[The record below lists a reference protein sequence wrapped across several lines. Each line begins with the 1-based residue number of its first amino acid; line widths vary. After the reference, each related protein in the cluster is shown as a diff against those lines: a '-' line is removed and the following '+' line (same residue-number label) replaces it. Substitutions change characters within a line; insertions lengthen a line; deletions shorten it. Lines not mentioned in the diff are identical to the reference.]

1 MSTNRS
7 FAVPAPLLSF
17 FNGLSDPA
25 KGITL
30 ALISNAL
37 FIFVGVMVRE
47 LSQTIDIFQILL
59 FRQLVFV
66 TLLTPSIIRN
76 IDAML
81 HPKMVSMHV
90 WRVTGAFIAL
100 YFSFLTVSNIPFA
113 DATALGF
120 LKVLFVAV
128 ISRLFLK
135 ENVGW
140 ARMTTILVGFAGVML
155 VVQPTLESESM
166 LYVGTGL
173 VAALGAAIAVIC
185 VRKMANI
192 ESKVVVLAYQ
202 AIFVGAVALI
212 PAIIEWQR
220 PTWSEL
226 ALLVLVGLISSI
238 GQWFGVTAY
247 KWGEAN
253 VVSNVEYSQMIYSMT
268 LGYLLFAELPN
279 TLALIGA
286 TVILLSAVMPFMSK
300 FKKSSNS
307 RFNTR

>member
-1 MSTNRS
+1 MSIHRS
-7 FAVPAPLLSF
+7 FAVPRPLLSF
-17 FNGLSDPA
+17 FDGLSDPA
-25 KGITL
+25 KGIAL

-37 FIFVGVMVRE
+37 FILVGVIVRE

-66 TLLTPSIIRN
+66 TLLMPSIISN

-140 ARMTTILVGFAGVML
+140 ARMTTILVGFTGVML
-155 VVQPTLESESM
+155 VVQPTLESES
-166 LYVGTGL
+166 LFYVGTGL

-185 VRKMANI
+185 VRKMANV
-192 ESKVVVLAYQ
+192 ESKTVVLAYQ

-212 PAIIEWQR
+212 PAIIEWQW

-226 ALLVLVGLISSI
+226 ALLVLVGVISSI

-253 VVSNVEYSQMIYSMT
+253 VVSNVEYSQMIYSMI

-279 TLALIGA
+279 SLALIGA
-286 TVILLSAVMPFMSK
+286 TIIILSAAMPFILK
-300 FKKSSNS
+300 IKS
-307 RFNTR
+307 RG

>member
-1 MSTNRS
+1 MSIHRS
-7 FAVPAPLLSF
+7 FAVPRSLLSF
-17 FNGLSDPA
+17 FDGLSDPA

-37 FIFVGVMVRE
+37 FILVGVIVRE

-66 TLLTPSIIRN
+66 TLLMPSIISN

-140 ARMTTILVGFAGVML
+140 ARMTTILVGFTGVML
-155 VVQPTLESESM
+155 VVQPTLESES
-166 LYVGTGL
+166 LYYVGTGL

-185 VRKMANI
+185 VRKMANV
-192 ESKVVVLAYQ
+192 ESKTVVLAYQ

-212 PAIIEWQR
+212 PAIIEWQW

-226 ALLVLVGLISSI
+226 ALLVLVGVISSI

-253 VVSNVEYSQMIYSMT
+253 VVSNVEYSQMIYSMV

-279 TLALIGA
+279 SLALIGA
-286 TVILLSAVMPFMSK
+286 SVILFSAILPFIIK
-300 FKKSSNS
+300 AKQKQ
-307 RFNTR
+307 

>member
-1 MSTNRS
+1 MSIHRS
-7 FAVPAPLLSF
+7 FAVPRPLLSF
-17 FNGLSDPA
+17 FDGLSDPA
-25 KGITL
+25 KGIAL

-37 FIFVGVMVRE
+37 FILVGVIVRE

-66 TLLTPSIIRN
+66 TLLMPSIISN

-140 ARMTTILVGFAGVML
+140 ARMTTILVGFTGVML
-155 VVQPTLESESM
+155 VVQPTLESES
-166 LYVGTGL
+166 LFYVGTGL

-185 VRKMANI
+185 VRKMANV
-192 ESKVVVLAYQ
+192 ESKTVVLAYQ

-212 PAIIEWQR
+212 PAIIEWQW

-226 ALLVLVGLISSI
+226 ALLVLVGVISSI

-253 VVSNVEYSQMIYSMT
+253 VVSNVEYSQMIYSMV

-279 TLALIGA
+279 SLALIGA
-286 TVILLSAVMPFMSK
+286 SVILFSAILPFIIK
-300 FKKSSNS
+300 AKQKQ
-307 RFNTR
+307 

>member
-1 MSTNRS
+1 MSIHRS
-7 FAVPAPLLSF
+7 FAVPRPLLSF
-17 FNGLSDPA
+17 FDGLSDPA
-25 KGITL
+25 KGIAL

-37 FIFVGVMVRE
+37 FILVGVIVRE
-47 LSQTIDIFQILL
+47 LSQSIDIFQILL

-66 TLLTPSIIRN
+66 TLLMPSIISN

-140 ARMTTILVGFAGVML
+140 ARMTTILVGFTGVML
-155 VVQPTLESESM
+155 VVQPTLESES
-166 LYVGTGL
+166 LFYVGTGL

-185 VRKMANI
+185 VRKMANV
-192 ESKVVVLAYQ
+192 ESKTVVLAYQ

-212 PAIIEWQR
+212 PAIIEWQW

-226 ALLVLVGLISSI
+226 ALLVLVGVISSI

-253 VVSNVEYSQMIYSMT
+253 VVSNVEYSQMIYSMV

-279 TLALIGA
+279 SLALIGA
-286 TVILLSAVMPFMSK
+286 AVIVFSAIIPFIRK
-300 FKKSSNS
+300 QPQSS
-307 RFNTR
+307 

>member
-1 MSTNRS
+1 MSIHRS
-7 FAVPAPLLSF
+7 FAVPRPLLSF
-17 FNGLSDPA
+17 FDGLSDPA
-25 KGITL
+25 KGIAL

-37 FIFVGVMVRE
+37 FILVGVIVRE

-66 TLLTPSIIRN
+66 TLLMPSIISN

-140 ARMTTILVGFAGVML
+140 TRMTTILVGFTGVML
-155 VVQPTLESESM
+155 VVQPTLESES
-166 LYVGTGL
+166 LFYVGTGL

-185 VRKMANI
+185 VRKMANV
-192 ESKVVVLAYQ
+192 ESKTVVLAYQ

-212 PAIIEWQR
+212 PAIIEWQW

-226 ALLVLVGLISSI
+226 ALLVLVGVISSI
-238 GQWFGVTAY
+238 GQCFGVTAY

-253 VVSNVEYSQMIYSMT
+253 VVSNVEYSQMIYSMV

-279 TLALIGA
+279 SLALIGA
-286 TVILLSAVMPFMSK
+286 SVILFSAILPFIIK
-300 FKKSSNS
+300 AKQKQ
-307 RFNTR
+307 

>member
-1 MSTNRS
+1 MSIHRS
-7 FAVPAPLLSF
+7 FAVPRPLLSF
-17 FNGLSDPA
+17 FDGLSDPA
-25 KGITL
+25 KGIAL

-37 FIFVGVMVRE
+37 FILVGVIVRE
-47 LSQTIDIFQILL
+47 LSQSIDIFQILL

-66 TLLTPSIIRN
+66 TLLIPSIISN

-140 ARMTTILVGFAGVML
+140 ARMTTILIGFTGVML
-155 VVQPTLESESM
+155 VVQPSLESESM
-166 LYVGTGL
+166 FYVGTGL

-185 VRKMANI
+185 VRKMANV
-192 ESKVVVLAYQ
+192 ESKTVVLAYQ
-202 AIFVGAVALI
+202 AIFVGAFALI
-212 PAIIEWQR
+212 PAIIEWQW

-226 ALLVLVGLISSI
+226 ALLVLVGVISSI

-253 VVSNVEYSQMIYSMT
+253 VVSNVEYSQMIYSMV
-268 LGYLLFAELPN
+268 LGYLLFAELPDS
-279 TLALIGA
+279 LALIGA
-286 TVILLSAVMPFMSK
+286 SVILFSAILPFIIK
-300 FKKSSNS
+300 VKQKH
-307 RFNTR
+307 

>member
-1 MSTNRS
+1 MSIHRS
-7 FAVPAPLLSF
+7 FALPRPLLSF
-17 FNGLSDPA
+17 FDGLSDPA
-25 KGITL
+25 KGIAL

-37 FIFVGVMVRE
+37 FILVGVIVRE

-66 TLLTPSIIRN
+66 TLLMPSIISN

-81 HPKMVSMHV
+81 HPKMLSMHV

-140 ARMTTILVGFAGVML
+140 ARMTTILVGFTGVML
-155 VVQPTLESESM
+155 VVQPTLESES
-166 LYVGTGL
+166 LFYVGTEL
-173 VAALGAAIAVIC
+173 VAALGADIAVIC
-185 VRKMANI
+185 VRKMANV
-192 ESKVVVLAYQ
+192 ESKTVVLAYQ

-212 PAIIEWQR
+212 PAIIEWQW

-226 ALLVLVGLISSI
+226 ALLMLVGVISSI

-253 VVSNVEYSQMIYSMT
+253 VVSNVEYSQMIYSMV

-279 TLALIGA
+279 SLALIGA
-286 TVILLSAVMPFMSK
+286 SVILFSAILPFIIK
-300 FKKSSNS
+300 AKQKQ
-307 RFNTR
+307 

>member
-1 MSTNRS
+1 MSIHRS
-7 FAVPAPLLSF
+7 FAVPRPLLSF
-17 FNGLSDPA
+17 FDELSDPA
-25 KGITL
+25 KGIAL

-37 FIFVGVMVRE
+37 FILVGVIVRE
-47 LSQTIDIFQILL
+47 LSQSIDIFQILL

-66 TLLTPSIIRN
+66 TLLMPSIISN

-140 ARMTTILVGFAGVML
+140 ARMTTILIGFTGVML
-155 VVQPTLESESM
+155 VVQPSLESESM
-166 LYVGTGL
+166 FYVGTGL

-185 VRKMANI
+185 VRKMANV
-192 ESKVVVLAYQ
+192 ESKTVVLAYQ

-212 PAIIEWQR
+212 PAIIEWQW

-226 ALLVLVGLISSI
+226 ALLVLVGVISSI

-253 VVSNVEYSQMIYSMT
+253 VVSNVEYSQMIYSMI
-268 LGYLLFAELPN
+268 LGYLLFTELPN
-279 TLALIGA
+279 SLALIGA
-286 TVILLSAVMPFMSK
+286 AVIVFSAIIPFIRK
-300 FKKSSNS
+300 QPQSS
-307 RFNTR
+307 

>member
-1 MSTNRS
+1 MSIHRS
-7 FAVPAPLLSF
+7 FAVPRPLLSF
-17 FNGLSDPA
+17 FDGLSDPA
-25 KGITL
+25 KGIAL

-37 FIFVGVMVRE
+37 FILVGVIVRE
-47 LSQTIDIFQILL
+47 LSQSIDIFQILL

-66 TLLTPSIIRN
+66 TLLMPSIISN

-135 ENVGW
+135 KNVGW
-140 ARMTTILVGFAGVML
+140 ARMTTILIGFTGVML
-155 VVQPTLESESM
+155 VVQPSLESESM
-166 LYVGTGL
+166 FYVGTGL

-185 VRKMANI
+185 VRKMANV
-192 ESKVVVLAYQ
+192 ESKTVVLAYQ

-212 PAIIEWQR
+212 PAIIEWQW

-226 ALLVLVGLISSI
+226 ALLVLVGVISSI

-253 VVSNVEYSQMIYSMT
+253 VVSNVEYSQMIYSMV

-279 TLALIGA
+279 SLALIGA
-286 TVILLSAVMPFMSK
+286 AVIVFSAIIPFIRK
-300 FKKSSNS
+300 QPQSS
-307 RFNTR
+307 

>member
-1 MSTNRS
+1 MSIHRS
-7 FAVPAPLLSF
+7 FAVPRPLLSF
-17 FNGLSDPA
+17 FDGLSDPA
-25 KGITL
+25 KGIAL

-37 FIFVGVMVRE
+37 FILVGVIVRE
-47 LSQTIDIFQILL
+47 LSQSIDIFQILL

-66 TLLTPSIIRN
+66 TLLIPSIISN

-140 ARMTTILVGFAGVML
+140 ARMTTILIGFTGVML
-155 VVQPTLESESM
+155 VVQPSLESESM
-166 LYVGTGL
+166 FYVGTGL

-185 VRKMANI
+185 VRKMANV
-192 ESKVVVLAYQ
+192 ESKTVVLAYQ
-202 AIFVGAVALI
+202 AIFVGAFALI
-212 PAIIEWQR
+212 PAIIEWQW

-226 ALLVLVGLISSI
+226 ALLVLVGVISSI

-253 VVSNVEYSQMIYSMT
+253 VVSNVEYSQMIYSMV

-279 TLALIGA
+279 SLALIGA
-286 TVILLSAVMPFMSK
+286 SVILFSAILPFIIK
-300 FKKSSNS
+300 VKQKH
-307 RFNTR
+307 

>member
-1 MSTNRS
+1 MSIHRS
-7 FAVPAPLLSF
+7 FAVPRPLLSF
-17 FNGLSDPA
+17 FDGLSDPA
-25 KGITL
+25 KGIAL

-37 FIFVGVMVRE
+37 FILVGVIVRE

-66 TLLTPSIIRN
+66 TLLMPSIISN

-81 HPKMVSMHV
+81 HPKMVSMHL

-155 VVQPTLESESM
+155 VVQPTLESES
-166 LYVGTGL
+166 LFYVGTGL

-185 VRKMANI
+185 VRKMANV
-192 ESKVVVLAYQ
+192 ESKTVVLAYQ

-212 PAIIEWQR
+212 PAIIEWQW

-226 ALLVLVGLISSI
+226 ALLVLVGVISSI
-238 GQWFGVTAY
+238 GQWFGVTAF

-253 VVSNVEYSQMIYSMT
+253 VVSNVEYSQMIYSMV

-279 TLALIGA
+279 SLALIGA
-286 TVILLSAVMPFMSK
+286 AVILFSAILPFIIK
-300 FKKSSNS
+300 AKQKQ
-307 RFNTR
+307 

>member
-1 MSTNRS
+1 MSIHRFLRS
-7 FAVPAPLLSF
+7 ASSAAFIFRRTIRSR
-17 FNGLSDPA
+17 
-25 KGITL
+25 KGIAL

-37 FIFVGVMVRE
+37 FILVGVIVRE

-66 TLLTPSIIRN
+66 TLLMPSIVSN
-76 IDAML
+76 MNAML
-81 HPKMVSMHV
+81 NPKMVSMHV

-120 LKVLFVAV
+120 MKVLFVAV
-128 ISRLFLK
+128 ISRLFLQ

-140 ARMTTILVGFAGVML
+140 TRMTTILVGFTGVML
-155 VVQPTLESESM
+155 VVQPTLESES
-166 LYVGTGL
+166 LFYVGTGL

-202 AIFVGAVALI
+202 AIFVGAVTLI
-212 PAIIEWQR
+212 PAIIEWQW

-226 ALLVLVGLISSI
+226 ALLVLVGVISSI

-253 VVSNVEYSQMIYSMT
+253 VVSNVEYSQMIYSMI

-279 TLALIGA
+279 SLALIGA
-286 TVILLSAVMPFMSK
+286 AVIVFSAVMPFVIK
-300 FKKSSNS
+300 RKKAQ
-307 RFNTR
+307 

>member
-1 MSTNRS
+1 MSIHRS
-7 FAVPAPLLSF
+7 FAVPRPLLSF
-17 FNGLSDPA
+17 FDGLSDPA
-25 KGITL
+25 KGIAL

-37 FIFVGVMVRE
+37 FILVGVIVRE

-66 TLLTPSIIRN
+66 TLLMPSIISN

-140 ARMTTILVGFAGVML
+140 ARMTTILVGFTGVML
-155 VVQPTLESESM
+155 VVQPTLENES
-166 LYVGTGL
+166 LFYVGTGL

-185 VRKMANI
+185 VRKMANV
-192 ESKVVVLAYQ
+192 ESKTVVLAYQ

-212 PAIIEWQR
+212 PAIIEWQW

-226 ALLVLVGLISSI
+226 ALLVLVGVISSI

-253 VVSNVEYSQMIYSMT
+253 VVSNVEYSQMIYSMI

-279 TLALIGA
+279 SLALIGA
-286 TVILLSAVMPFMSK
+286 SVILFSAILPFIIK
-300 FKKSSNS
+300 AKQKQ
-307 RFNTR
+307 

>member
-1 MSTNRS
+1 M
-7 FAVPAPLLSF
+7 LSF
-17 FNGLSDPA
+17 FDRLSDPA
-25 KGITL
+25 KGIAL

-37 FIFVGVMVRE
+37 FILVGVIVRE

-66 TLLTPSIIRN
+66 TLLMPSITSN

-81 HPKMVSMHV
+81 HPKMMSMHV

-140 ARMTTILVGFAGVML
+140 ARMTTILVGFTGVML
-155 VVQPTLESESM
+155 VVQPTLESES
-166 LYVGTGL
+166 LFYVGTGL

-185 VRKMANI
+185 VREMANV
-192 ESKVVVLAYQ
+192 ESKTVVLAYQ

-212 PAIIEWQR
+212 PAIIEWQW

-226 ALLVLVGLISSI
+226 ALLVLVGVISSI
-238 GQWFGVTAY
+238 GQCFGVTAY

-253 VVSNVEYSQMIYSMT
+253 VVSNVEYSQMIYSMV

-279 TLALIGA
+279 SLALIGA
-286 TVILLSAVMPFMSK
+286 SVILFSAILPFIIK
-300 FKKSSNS
+300 AKQKQ
-307 RFNTR
+307 

>member
-1 MSTNRS
+1 MSIHRS
-7 FAVPAPLLSF
+7 FAVPRPLLSF
-17 FNGLSDPA
+17 FDGLSDPA
-25 KGITL
+25 KGIAL

-37 FIFVGVMVRE
+37 FISVSVIVRE

-66 TLLTPSIIRN
+66 TLLMPSIFSN

-140 ARMTTILVGFAGVML
+140 ARMTTILVGFTGVML
-155 VVQPTLESESM
+155 VVQPTLESES
-166 LYVGTGL
+166 LFYVGTGL

-185 VRKMANI
+185 VRKMANV
-192 ESKVVVLAYQ
+192 ESKTVVLAYQ

-212 PAIIEWQR
+212 PAIIEWQW

-226 ALLVLVGLISSI
+226 ALLVLVGVISSI

-253 VVSNVEYSQMIYSMT
+253 VVSNVEYSQMIYSMV

-279 TLALIGA
+279 SLALIGA
-286 TVILLSAVMPFMSK
+286 SVILFSAILPFIIK
-300 FKKSSNS
+300 AKQKQ
-307 RFNTR
+307 

>member
-1 MSTNRS
+1 MSIHRS
-7 FAVPAPLLSF
+7 FAVPRPLLSF
-17 FNGLSDPA
+17 FDGLSDPA
-25 KGITL
+25 KGIAL

-37 FIFVGVMVRE
+37 FILVGVIVRE
-47 LSQTIDIFQILL
+47 LSQSIDIFQILL

-66 TLLTPSIIRN
+66 TLLMPSIISN

-140 ARMTTILVGFAGVML
+140 ARMTTILIGFTGVML
-155 VVQPTLESESM
+155 VVQPSLESESM
-166 LYVGTGL
+166 FYVGTGL

-185 VRKMANI
+185 VRKMANV
-192 ESKVVVLAYQ
+192 ESKTVVLAYQ

-212 PAIIEWQR
+212 PAIIEWQW

-226 ALLVLVGLISSI
+226 ALLVLVGVISSI

-253 VVSNVEYSQMIYSMT
+253 VVSNVEYSQMIYSMV

-279 TLALIGA
+279 SLALIGA
-286 TVILLSAVMPFMSK
+286 NVILFSAILPFIIK
-300 FKKSSNS
+300 VKQKH
-307 RFNTR
+307 

>member
-1 MSTNRS
+1 M
-7 FAVPAPLLSF
+7 LSF
-17 FNGLSDPA
+17 FDGLSDPA
-25 KGITL
+25 KGIAL

-37 FIFVGVMVRE
+37 FILVGVIVRE
-47 LSQTIDIFQILL
+47 LSQSIDIFQILL

-66 TLLTPSIIRN
+66 TLLMPSIISN

-140 ARMTTILVGFAGVML
+140 ARMTTILIGFTGVML
-155 VVQPTLESESM
+155 VVQPSLESESM
-166 LYVGTGL
+166 FYVGTGL

-185 VRKMANI
+185 VRKMANV
-192 ESKVVVLAYQ
+192 ESKTVVLAYQ

-212 PAIIEWQR
+212 PAIIELQW

-226 ALLVLVGLISSI
+226 ALLVLVGVISSI

-253 VVSNVEYSQMIYSMT
+253 VVSNVEYSQMIYSMV
-268 LGYLLFAELPN
+268 LGFLLFAELPN
-279 TLALIGA
+279 SLALIG
-286 TVILLSAVMPFMSK
+286 TSVILFSAILPFIIK
-300 FKKSSNS
+300 AKQK
-307 RFNTR
+307 

>member
-1 MSTNRS
+1 MSIHRS
-7 FAVPAPLLSF
+7 FAVPRPLLSF
-17 FNGLSDPA
+17 FDGLSDPA
-25 KGITL
+25 KGIAL

-37 FIFVGVMVRE
+37 FILVGVIVRE

-66 TLLTPSIIRN
+66 TLLMPSIISN

-140 ARMTTILVGFAGVML
+140 ARMTTILVGFTGVML
-155 VVQPTLESESM
+155 VVQPTLESES
-166 LYVGTGL
+166 LFYVGTGL

-185 VRKMANI
+185 VRKMANV
-192 ESKVVVLAYQ
+192 ESKTVVLAYQ

-212 PAIIEWQR
+212 PAIIEWQW

-226 ALLVLVGLISSI
+226 ALLVLVGVISSI

-253 VVSNVEYSQMIYSMT
+253 VVSNVEYSQMIYSMI

-279 TLALIGA
+279 SLALIGA
-286 TVILLSAVMPFMSK
+286 SVILFSAILPFIIK
-300 FKKSSNS
+300 AKQEQ
-307 RFNTR
+307 

>member
-1 MSTNRS
+1 MSIHRS
-7 FAVPAPLLSF
+7 FAVPRPLLSF
-17 FNGLSDPA
+17 FDGLSDPA
-25 KGITL
+25 KGIAL

-37 FIFVGVMVRE
+37 FILVGVIVRE

-66 TLLTPSIIRN
+66 TLLMPSIISN

-140 ARMTTILVGFAGVML
+140 ARMTTILVGFTGVML
-155 VVQPTLESESM
+155 VVQPTLESES
-166 LYVGTGL
+166 LFYVGTEL

-185 VRKMANI
+185 VRKMANV
-192 ESKVVVLAYQ
+192 ESKTVVLAYQ

-212 PAIIEWQR
+212 PAIIEWQW

-226 ALLVLVGLISSI
+226 ALLVLVGVISSI

-253 VVSNVEYSQMIYSMT
+253 VVSNVEYSQMIYSMI

-279 TLALIGA
+279 SLALIG
-286 TVILLSAVMPFMSK
+286 TSVILFSAILPFIIK
-300 FKKSSNS
+300 AKQKQ
-307 RFNTR
+307 

>member
-1 MSTNRS
+1 MSIHRS
-7 FAVPAPLLSF
+7 FAVPRPLLSF
-17 FNGLSDPA
+17 FDGLSDPA
-25 KGITL
+25 KGIAL

-37 FIFVGVMVRE
+37 FILVGVIVRE

-66 TLLTPSIIRN
+66 TLLMPSIISN

-140 ARMTTILVGFAGVML
+140 ARMTTILVGFTGVML
-155 VVQPTLESESM
+155 VIQPTLESES
-166 LYVGTGL
+166 LFYVGTGL

-185 VRKMANI
+185 VRKMANV
-192 ESKVVVLAYQ
+192 ESKTVVLAYQ

-212 PAIIEWQR
+212 PAIIEWR
-220 PTWSEL
+220 WPTWSEL
-226 ALLVLVGLISSI
+226 ALLVLVGVISSI

-253 VVSNVEYSQMIYSMT
+253 VVSNVEYSQMIYSMV

-279 TLALIGA
+279 SLALIGA
-286 TVILLSAVMPFMSK
+286 SVILFSAILPFIIK
-300 FKKSSNS
+300 AKQ
-307 RFNTR
+307 

>member
-1 MSTNRS
+1 MSIHRS
-7 FAVPAPLLSF
+7 FAVPRPLLSF
-17 FNGLSDPA
+17 FDGLSDPA
-25 KGITL
+25 KGIAL

-37 FIFVGVMVRE
+37 FILVGVIVRE
-47 LSQTIDIFQILL
+47 LSQSIDIFQILL

-66 TLLTPSIIRN
+66 TLLMPSIISN

-140 ARMTTILVGFAGVML
+140 ARMTTILIGFTGVML
-155 VVQPTLESESM
+155 VVQPSLESESM
-166 LYVGTGL
+166 FYVGTGL

-185 VRKMANI
+185 VRKMANV
-192 ESKVVVLAYQ
+192 ESKTVVLAYQ

-212 PAIIEWQR
+212 PAIIELQW

-226 ALLVLVGLISSI
+226 ALLVLVGVISSI

-253 VVSNVEYSQMIYSMT
+253 VVSNVEYSQMIYSMV

-279 TLALIGA
+279 SLALIGA
-286 TVILLSAVMPFMSK
+286 SVILFSAILPFIIK
-300 FKKSSNS
+300 VKRKH
-307 RFNTR
+307 

>member
-1 MSTNRS
+1 MSIHRS
-7 FAVPAPLLSF
+7 FAVPRPLLSF
-17 FNGLSDPA
+17 FDGLSDPA
-25 KGITL
+25 KGIAL

-37 FIFVGVMVRE
+37 FILVGVIVRE

-66 TLLTPSIIRN
+66 TLLMPSIISN

-81 HPKMVSMHV
+81 HPKMVSMHI

-140 ARMTTILVGFAGVML
+140 ARMTTILVGFTGVML
-155 VVQPTLESESM
+155 VVQPTLESES
-166 LYVGTGL
+166 LFYVGTGL

-185 VRKMANI
+185 VRKMANV
-192 ESKVVVLAYQ
+192 ESKTVVLAYQ

-212 PAIIEWQR
+212 PAIIEWQW

-226 ALLVLVGLISSI
+226 ALLVLVGVISSI

-253 VVSNVEYSQMIYSMT
+253 VVSNVEYSQMIYSMV

-279 TLALIGA
+279 SLALIGA
-286 TVILLSAVMPFMSK
+286 SVILFSAILPFIIK
-300 FKKSSNS
+300 AKQKQ
-307 RFNTR
+307 

>member
-1 MSTNRS
+1 MSIHRS
-7 FAVPAPLLSF
+7 FALPRPLLSF
-17 FNGLSDPA
+17 FDGLSDPA
-25 KGITL
+25 KGIAL

-37 FIFVGVMVRE
+37 FILVGVIVRE

-66 TLLTPSIIRN
+66 TLLMPSIISN

-140 ARMTTILVGFAGVML
+140 ARMTTILVGFTGVML
-155 VVQPTLESESM
+155 VVQPTLESES
-166 LYVGTGL
+166 LFYVGTGL

-185 VRKMANI
+185 VRKMANV
-192 ESKVVVLAYQ
+192 ESKTVVLAYQ

-212 PAIIEWQR
+212 PAIIEWQW

-226 ALLVLVGLISSI
+226 ALLVLVGVISSI

-253 VVSNVEYSQMIYSMT
+253 VVSNVEYSQMIYSMI

-279 TLALIGA
+279 SLALIGA
-286 TVILLSAVMPFMSK
+286 SVILFSAILPFIIK
-300 FKKSSNS
+300 AKQEQ
-307 RFNTR
+307 

>member
-1 MSTNRS
+1 MSIHRS
-7 FAVPAPLLSF
+7 FAVPRPLLSF
-17 FNGLSDPA
+17 FDGLSDPA
-25 KGITL
+25 KGIAL

-37 FIFVGVMVRE
+37 FILVGVIVRE
-47 LSQTIDIFQILL
+47 LSQSIDIFQILL

-66 TLLTPSIIRN
+66 TLLMPSIISN
-76 IDAML
+76 IDPML

-140 ARMTTILVGFAGVML
+140 ARMTTILIGFTGVML
-155 VVQPTLESESM
+155 VVQPSLESESM
-166 LYVGTGL
+166 FYVGTGL

-185 VRKMANI
+185 VRKMANV
-192 ESKVVVLAYQ
+192 ESKTVVLAYQ

-212 PAIIEWQR
+212 PAIIEWQW

-226 ALLVLVGLISSI
+226 ALLVLVGVISSI

-253 VVSNVEYSQMIYSMT
+253 VVSNVEYSQMIYSMV

-279 TLALIGA
+279 SLALIGA
-286 TVILLSAVMPFMSK
+286 SVILFSAILPFIIK
-300 FKKSSNS
+300 VKRKH
-307 RFNTR
+307 

>member
-1 MSTNRS
+1 MSIHRS
-7 FAVPAPLLSF
+7 FALPRPLLSF
-17 FNGLSDPA
+17 FDGLSDPA
-25 KGITL
+25 KGIAL

-37 FIFVGVMVRE
+37 FILVGVIVRE

-66 TLLTPSIIRN
+66 TLLMPSIISN

-140 ARMTTILVGFAGVML
+140 ARMTTILVGFTGVML
-155 VVQPTLESESM
+155 VVQPTLESES
-166 LYVGTGL
+166 LFYVGTGL

-185 VRKMANI
+185 VRKMANV
-192 ESKVVVLAYQ
+192 ESKTVVLACQ

-212 PAIIEWQR
+212 PALIEWQW

-226 ALLVLVGLISSI
+226 ALLVLVGVISSI

-253 VVSNVEYSQMIYSMT
+253 VVSNT
-268 LGYLLFAELPN
+268 H
-279 TLALIGA
+279 
-286 TVILLSAVMPFMSK
+286 K
-300 FKKSSNS
+300 
-307 RFNTR
+307 

>member
-1 MSTNRS
+1 MSIHRS
-7 FAVPAPLLSF
+7 FAVPRPLLSF
-17 FNGLSDPA
+17 FDGLSDPA
-25 KGITL
+25 KGIAL

-37 FIFVGVMVRE
+37 FILVGVIVRE

-66 TLLTPSIIRN
+66 TLLMPSIISN

-155 VVQPTLESESM
+155 VVQPTLESES
-166 LYVGTGL
+166 LFYVGTGL

-185 VRKMANI
+185 VRKMANV
-192 ESKVVVLAYQ
+192 ESKTVVLAYQ

-212 PAIIEWQR
+212 PAIIEWQW

-226 ALLVLVGLISSI
+226 ALLVLVGVISSI
-238 GQWFGVTAY
+238 GQWFGVTAF

-253 VVSNVEYSQMIYSMT
+253 VVSNVEYSQMIYSMV

-279 TLALIGA
+279 SLALIGA
-286 TVILLSAVMPFMSK
+286 AVILFSAILPFIIK
-300 FKKSSNS
+300 AKQKQ
-307 RFNTR
+307 

>member
-1 MSTNRS
+1 MSIHRS
-7 FAVPAPLLSF
+7 FAVPRPLLSF
-17 FNGLSDPA
+17 FDGLSDPA
-25 KGITL
+25 KGIAL

-37 FIFVGVMVRE
+37 FILVGVIVRE
-47 LSQTIDIFQILL
+47 LSQSIDIFQILL

-66 TLLTPSIIRN
+66 TLLMPSIISN

-140 ARMTTILVGFAGVML
+140 ARMTTILIGFTGVML
-155 VVQPTLESESM
+155 VVQPSLESESM
-166 LYVGTGL
+166 FYVGTGL

-185 VRKMANI
+185 VRKMANV
-192 ESKVVVLAYQ
+192 ESKTVVLAYQ

-212 PAIIEWQR
+212 PAIIEWQW

-226 ALLVLVGLISSI
+226 ALLVLVGVISSI

-253 VVSNVEYSQMIYSMT
+253 VVSNVEYSQMIYSMV
-268 LGYLLFAELPN
+268 LGYLLFVELPN
-279 TLALIGA
+279 SLALIGA
-286 TVILLSAVMPFMSK
+286 SVILFSAILPFIIK
-300 FKKSSNS
+300 VKRKH
-307 RFNTR
+307 

>member
-1 MSTNRS
+1 MSIHRS
-7 FAVPAPLLSF
+7 FAVPRPLLSF
-17 FNGLSDPA
+17 FDGLSDPA
-25 KGITL
+25 KGIAL

-37 FIFVGVMVRE
+37 FILVGVIVRE

-66 TLLTPSIIRN
+66 TLLMPSIISN

-140 ARMTTILVGFAGVML
+140 ARMTTILVGFTGVML
-155 VVQPTLESESM
+155 VVQPTLESES
-166 LYVGTGL
+166 LFYVGTGL
-173 VAALGAAIAVIC
+173 IAALGAAIAVIC
-185 VRKMANI
+185 VRKMANV
-192 ESKVVVLAYQ
+192 ESKTVVLAYQ

-212 PAIIEWQR
+212 PAIIEWQW

-226 ALLVLVGLISSI
+226 ALLVLVGVISSI

-253 VVSNVEYSQMIYSMT
+253 VVSNVEYSQMIYSMV

-279 TLALIGA
+279 SLALIGA
-286 TVILLSAVMPFMSK
+286 SVILFSAILPFIIK
-300 FKKSSNS
+300 AKQKQ
-307 RFNTR
+307 

>member
-1 MSTNRS
+1 MSIHRS
-7 FAVPAPLLSF
+7 FAVPRPLLSF
-17 FNGLSDPA
+17 FDGLSAPA
-25 KGITL
+25 KGIAL
-30 ALISNAL
+30 ALISNSL
-37 FIFVGVMVRE
+37 FILVGVIVRE

-66 TLLTPSIIRN
+66 TLLMPSIISS

-140 ARMTTILVGFAGVML
+140 ARMTTILVGFTGVML
-155 VVQPTLESESM
+155 VVQPTLESES
-166 LYVGTGL
+166 LFYVGTGL

-185 VRKMANI
+185 VRKMANV
-192 ESKVVVLAYQ
+192 ESKTVVLAYQ

-212 PAIIEWQR
+212 PAIIEWQW
-220 PTWSEL
+220 PTWPEL
-226 ALLVLVGLISSI
+226 ALLVLVGVISSI

-253 VVSNVEYSQMIYSMT
+253 VVSNVEYSQMIYSMI

-279 TLALIGA
+279 SLALIGA
-286 TVILLSAVMPFMSK
+286 SVILFSAILPFIIK
-300 FKKSSNS
+300 AKQKQ
-307 RFNTR
+307 

>member
-1 MSTNRS
+1 MSIHRS
-7 FAVPAPLLSF
+7 FAVPRPLLSF
-17 FNGLSDPA
+17 FDGLSDPA
-25 KGITL
+25 KGIAL

-37 FIFVGVMVRE
+37 FILVGVIVRE
-47 LSQTIDIFQILL
+47 LSQSIDIFQILL

-66 TLLTPSIIRN
+66 TLLMPSIISN

-140 ARMTTILVGFAGVML
+140 ARMTTILIGFTGVML
-155 VVQPTLESESM
+155 VVQPTLESES
-166 LYVGTGL
+166 LFYVGTGL

-185 VRKMANI
+185 VRKMANV
-192 ESKVVVLAYQ
+192 ESKTVVLAYQ

-212 PAIIEWQR
+212 PAIIEWQW

-226 ALLVLVGLISSI
+226 ALLVLVGVISSI

-253 VVSNVEYSQMIYSMT
+253 VVSNVEYSQMIYSMV

-279 TLALIGA
+279 SLALIGA
-286 TVILLSAVMPFMSK
+286 SVILFSAILPFIIK
-300 FKKSSNS
+300 VKQKH
-307 RFNTR
+307 

>member
-1 MSTNRS
+1 MSIHRS
-7 FAVPAPLLSF
+7 FALPRPLLSF
-17 FNGLSDPA
+17 FDGLSDPA
-25 KGITL
+25 KGIAL

-37 FIFVGVMVRE
+37 FILVGVIVRE

-66 TLLTPSIIRN
+66 TLLMPSIISN

-140 ARMTTILVGFAGVML
+140 TRMTTILVGFTGVML
-155 VVQPTLESESM
+155 VVQPTLESES
-166 LYVGTGL
+166 LFYVGTGL

-185 VRKMANI
+185 VRKMANV
-192 ESKVVVLAYQ
+192 ESKTVVLAYQ

-212 PAIIEWQR
+212 PAIIEWQW

-226 ALLVLVGLISSI
+226 ALLVLVGVISSI
-238 GQWFGVTAY
+238 GQCFGVTAY

-253 VVSNVEYSQMIYSMT
+253 VVSNVEYSQMIYSMV

-279 TLALIGA
+279 SLALIGA
-286 TVILLSAVMPFMSK
+286 SVILFSAILPFIIK
-300 FKKSSNS
+300 AKQKQ
-307 RFNTR
+307 